1 MFDIDKFCTQVCDRA
16 YPKYATEDGDTLSL
30 AELER
35 NVEEIKY
42 AEAENER
49 IRKENLTLPP
59 EEQKTFLPVPTEIM
73 LSAYPLRNKWTYKVS
88 DILNVPA
95 PHEVKEN
102 LVVVTWRL
110 AGVDRTQLDEFQSGV
125 NFEIIVNASSINALN
140 AFHWALGKQ
149 TFGRH
154 DGVRLS
160 DLIGDVEED
169 EPVSK
174 TMTAHNARAFRVWGL
189 TVNQSVTGMNELFES
204 NSEG

>member
-1 MFDIDKFCTQVCDRA
+1 MFDIQQFCTDVCDLA
-16 YPKYATEDGDTLSL
+16 YPNYMDVERSVRVGQ
-30 AELER
+30 AELDRLRQEG
-35 NVEEIKY
+35 VED
-42 AEAENER
+42 
-49 IRKENLTLPP
+49 
-59 EEQKTFLPVPTEIM
+59 
-73 LSAYPLRNKWTYKVS
+73 LSEYLINKWTYKVT

-95 PHEVKEN
+95 PREVGTN

-125 NFEIIVNASSINALN
+125 NFEIFVNASSINALN
-140 AFHWALGKQ
+140 AFHWALGKR

-174 TMTAHNARAFRVWGL
+174 TMTTHNARAYRVWGL

-204 NSEG
+204 N